1 MDLCNR
7 TGSSREHVL
16 WQRCCQAEKLL
27 EWKRQLDAVEEAV
40 LCLEKEV
47 LAVWIVQA
55 SQEEQEHSKASDGNL
70 VQSSPDTE
78 EKEEKV
84 SSDEEKE
91 EEADYEEDFESS
103 GENEIEES
111 NSSSSSRH
119 SSSSGRGSS
128 TSSTGRG
135 SPYPPEQSNS
145 QTKASRTTVAKAIGP
160 DKEVKNTKP
169 HDELDEL
176 LDELGD
182 EWFNNDLGHSGA
194 KRKQLCKLQQPHAKA
209 GGNQQ
214 PHAKAGGNQQ
224 PHAKARG
231 NQQPHAKAR
240 GNQQPHAKARGN
252 QQPQAK
258 AGDKEPP
265 KEPAKLKPQKAKIP
279 MVVPH
284 TVPAVTRL
292 VHLATGHIWTQSK
305 LAQGPHILADE
316 DKPGIPLGIYA
327 EGDDLETR
335 SKRSY
340 RMAVFDLSWEILK
353 DIFPEEKVKRLP
365 WEKPEVRHCTYKCKL
380 SFDNMAEVQA
390 FITHEVLKAYGLKK
404 VEVDLT
410 KKFGHTFAT
419 SLKWKKLDRVDHILH
434 QELPGEQLQM
444 QNWQHEELAIK
455 MRMVDSLFEYLLEDT
470 VDVLNKIHE
479 RKASNI

>member
-1 MDLCNR
+1 MGKKESYLTRC
-7 TGSSREHVL
+7 EHVL
-16 WQRCCQAEKLL
+16 RQRRCQAEKLL

-40 LCLEKEV
+40 LCLKKEV
-47 LAVWIVQA
+47 LAVWITQA
-55 SQEEQEHSKASDGNL
+55 SQGEQEPPKASDGN
-70 VQSSPDTE
+70 VVHSSSGTE

-91 EEADYEEDFESS
+91 EEAEADYKEDFESFGKS
-103 GENEIEES
+103 EIEES
-111 NSSSSSRH
+111 NSSSSSSH
-119 SSSSGRGSS
+119 SSSSGRSSS
-128 TSSTGRG
+128 TSSTGRC

-145 QTKASRTTVAKAIGP
+145 QTQASRTTVAKVIGP
-160 DKEVKNTKP
+160 AKEVKKTKP
-169 HDELDEL
+169 RDELDEL

-182 EWFNNDLGHSGA
+182 EWFDNDLGHSGA
-194 KRKQLCKLQQPHAKA
+194 KRKQPHAKA

-214 PHAKAGGNQQ
+214 P
-224 PHAKARG
+224 
-231 NQQPHAKAR
+231 
-240 GNQQPHAKARGN
+240 
-252 QQPQAK
+252 QAK
-258 AGDKEPP
+258 SGDKEPAKDPVKP
-265 KEPAKLKPQKAKIP
+265 KPKPQKAKIL

-284 TVPAVTRL
+284 TVPVVTRL
-292 VHLATGHIWTQSK
+292 VHLAIGHIWTQNK
-305 LAQGPHILADE
+305 LAQGPRILADE

-340 RMAVFDLSWEILK
+340 RM
-353 DIFPEEKVKRLP
+353 DIFPEGEVKRLS

-380 SFDNMAEVQA
+380 SFDNVAEVQA
-390 FITHEVLKAYGLKK
+390 FITNEVLKAYGLKK

-410 KKFGHTFAT
+410 KKFGHTFTT
-419 SLKWKKLDRVDHILH
+419 SLKRKKLDRVDHILH

-444 QNWQHEELAIK
+444 QNWQQEELAIK